1 MPSQARL
8 NIPLRSLVA
17 LRPLLLSTLPLGG
30 WVAITNC
37 RHSLLVIADAHKHE
51 HGKPNECQYDEQG
64 EKPARTACAAG
75 MARLLAV

>member
-8 NIPLRSLVA
+8 NIPLRSLIA
-17 LRPLLLSTLPLGG
+17 LRPLLLSKLPLGG

-51 HGKPNECQYDEQG
+51 HG
-64 EKPARTACAAG
+64 
-75 MARLLAV
+75 